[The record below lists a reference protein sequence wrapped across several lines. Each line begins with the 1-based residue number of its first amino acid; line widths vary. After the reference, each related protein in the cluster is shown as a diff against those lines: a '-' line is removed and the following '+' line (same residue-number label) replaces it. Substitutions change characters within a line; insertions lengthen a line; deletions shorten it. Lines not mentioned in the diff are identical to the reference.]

1 LSLPFSFSLGEEAA
15 DDVLGACEICQG
27 KVAWRQCVAQKVDD
41 HGVD

>member
-1 LSLPFSFSLGEEAA
+1 LSLSFPFSLGKEAA
-15 DDVLGACEICQG
+15 GDVFGACEICQG